1 MGLQDFD
8 GGAHGG
14 AALSFK
20 RGDLVAVYD
29 KDDESLWQG
38 VNVQN
43 DSMGYFPCQLVRK
56 IAESTKL
63 LEEPKE
69 AKPKPPLLETLKL
82 TEMAIPASP
91 LSADV
96 ATVPSPIITDEQVT
110 IQFDFCYFI
119 FLFLFLQFEAAKAEL
134 EKQAPAPD
142 KAGVLKVQ
150 LERKKWVESHCVV
163 KDHILFY
170 SKPVKKGGA
179 PQVVHL
185 SLQGLMVRPATHAEV
200 SKHDLA
206 LAFVVTPVGSKSSEA
221 HIFAAPDL
229 SERQSWIEILTLAS
243 AGASVNGNDVKLFIF
258 LFLFIWFIFVDVR
271 RSSYDYNSD
280 ATKTVRGKSFLG
292 LDSKGNVS
300 ETQAGRSPVQ
310 REAWME
316 GLSDEIIAQVQAAA
330 PKGDGKVTGENTWP
344 VFTQKKK
351 FFFFRE
357 FRKPSAKV
365 SSVAGSVPLVSSR
378 ATTEGK
384 KREMP
389 LFMQNKDKEK
399 KNFVFHKMSED
410 GCGYRSSLLWLK
422 TGISARVL
430 AMRAASRSAKAISSS

>member
-258 LFLFIWFIFVDVR
+258 YFIYLVHFR
-271 RSSYDYNSD
+271 RR
-280 ATKTVRGKSFLG
+280 ATKQLRLQQRRNQDRPRQIVPRSRLERKRVGNPGRPLPGPARGVDGGPFGRDHSSSASSS
-292 LDSKGNVS
+292 SKG
-300 ETQAGRSPVQ
+300 
-310 REAWME
+310 
-316 GLSDEIIAQVQAAA
+316 
-330 PKGDGKVTGENTWP
+330 
-344 VFTQKKK
+344 
-351 FFFFRE
+351 
-357 FRKPSAKV
+357 
-365 SSVAGSVPLVSSR
+365 
-378 ATTEGK
+378 
-384 KREMP
+384 
-389 LFMQNKDKEK
+389 
-399 KNFVFHKMSED
+399 
-410 GCGYRSSLLWLK
+410 
-422 TGISARVL
+422 
-430 AMRAASRSAKAISSS
+430 